1 MNITPIIQ
9 ILQII
14 VSVLLIALILMQQRG
29 SAMGSAFGQDTGA
42 SLGTK
47 RGMQKT
53 ISSATIV
60 SAALF
65 IVLAILNLII

>member
-1 MNITPIIQ
+1 MNIAPIIQ

-14 VSVLLIALILMQQRG
+14 VSLLLIVLILMQQRG

-42 SLGTK
+42 SFGTK

-60 SAALF
+60 LAVLF
-65 IVLAILNLII
+65 IALAVLNLII